1 MATILEQAAS
11 YIKAGGLENGKKLL
25 VQVLQQNPSDENAW
39 LRMSR
44 CVPAVEQKKEC
55 FPRVLNINANN
66 PHAIQG
72 LRRLN
77 LGQAIRTNQQT
88 CQFAAMQVPT
98 KSANPMPLAMDKV
111 QLISTVGNLEGEI
124 VYLESQIPAL
134 QRELTQAQYTGGGGP
149 LLVGLLLC
157 LTGVGAILGIPL
169 LIFSS
174 MISINKSKITSQV
187 PVKIKNIEDQIAF
200 KRAKVAS
207 IRAQISLM

>member
-157 LTGVGAILGIPL
+157 
-169 LIFSS
+169 
-174 MISINKSKITSQV
+174 
-187 PVKIKNIEDQIAF
+187 
-200 KRAKVAS
+200 
-207 IRAQISLM
+207 